1 MLGSPGPD
9 NGLAELLPTHTM
21 EQWDEAEGFWGPWVL
36 FWGGGSGVGE
46 VEGGDGTDG
55 SSRGRLDVALVCT
68 AFPETLRAGLEGGG
82 RWEDENIPIGIM
94 QQSSWISFHG
104 AEGK

>member
-1 MLGSPGPD
+1 MRLRGFGAHGFLGG
-9 NGLAELLPTHTM
+9 
-21 EQWDEAEGFWGPWVL
+21 WG
-36 FWGGGSGVGE
+36 

-55 SSRGRLDVALVCT
+55 DSRGRLDVALVCT
-68 AFPETLRAGLEGGG
+68 PFPETLRAGSEGGG
-82 RWEDENIPIGIM
+82 RWERENIPIGIT